1 MHETMIIRPLPP
13 PPLLGWHGMMQDTGN
28 WNALFQTALELPEDD
43 DDQCYHKWQR
53 LTTVN
58 RDFVA
63 AAVTYGK
70 TIISEYFLDHD
81 FKSIK

>member
-1 MHETMIIRPLPP
+1 MAPL
-13 PPLLGWHGMMQDTGN
+13 QDKGN
-28 WNALFQTALELPEDD
+28 WNELFQEALGLSEDTDD
-43 DDQCYHKWQR
+43 DCYHKWQR

-70 TIISEYFLDHD
+70 TIISEYFLDPEN
-81 FKSIK
+81 KSIK

>member
-1 MHETMIIRPLPP
+1 
-13 PPLLGWHGMMQDTGN
+13 N
-28 WNALFQTALELPEDD
+28 WNELFQSALELPEGDD
-43 DDQCYHKWQR
+43 EMRLHKWER

-70 TIISEYFLDHD
+70 TIISEYFLDSAD
-81 FKSIK
+81 KSVK